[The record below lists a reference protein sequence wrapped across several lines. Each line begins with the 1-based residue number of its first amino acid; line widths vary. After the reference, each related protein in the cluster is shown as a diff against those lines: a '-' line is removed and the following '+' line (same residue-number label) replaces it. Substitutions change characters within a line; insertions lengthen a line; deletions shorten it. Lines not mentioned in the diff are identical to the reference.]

1 MSPLRLDTKKHPRAT
16 DLYKLLALR
25 PVNPGTGLSTNG
37 RFFLQFAKVDP
48 KLERFSSYGLGIEAA
63 LAVAA
68 MAVST
73 ASVR

>member
-1 MSPLRLDTKKHPRAT
+1 M
-16 DLYKLLALR
+16 AL
-25 PVNPGTGLSTNG
+25 PFNPGTGLSTNG

-73 ASVR
+73 ASVRSFWL